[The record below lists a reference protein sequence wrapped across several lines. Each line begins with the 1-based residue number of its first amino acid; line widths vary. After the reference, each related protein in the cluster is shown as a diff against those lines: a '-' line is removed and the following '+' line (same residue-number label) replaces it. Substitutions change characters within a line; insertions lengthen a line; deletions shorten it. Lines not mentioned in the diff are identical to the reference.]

1 MGSAEPPKLLP
12 PLSQTQPMRG
22 MVVNELLK
30 ILPDK
35 INSRQ
40 QRNIIMLKNRSDS
53 KVYVEMIFDED
64 VISTETDKFWLEPLE
79 QKSVMVQHL
88 KELTTEIAILASQG
102 ENASTRAVVKVY
114 E

>member
-1 MGSAEPPKLLP
+1 MK
-12 PLSQTQPMRG
+12 G

-40 QRNIIMLKNRSDS
+40 QRNIIMLKNRSAQ
-53 KVYVEMIFDED
+53 KTYVELIFDD
-64 VISTETDKFWLEPLE
+64 DAISTETDKFWLEPLE
-79 QKSVMVQHL
+79 QRSVMVQHL
-88 KELTTEIAILASQG
+88 KELTAEITVLASQG
-102 ENASTRAVVKVY
+102 DEVAARAVVKVY